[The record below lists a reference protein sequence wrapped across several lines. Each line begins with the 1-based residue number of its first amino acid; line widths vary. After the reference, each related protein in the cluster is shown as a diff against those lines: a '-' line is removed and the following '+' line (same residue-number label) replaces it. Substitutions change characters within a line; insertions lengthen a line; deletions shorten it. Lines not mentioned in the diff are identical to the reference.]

1 MYVMNM
7 IFRIFFLFGITLLI
21 MKSPISAQSSDTIS
35 VKKTV
40 LIKKIDGGEFIG
52 EIISNDDRE
61 ILIKTKTTIG
71 RLYISKSDISSISII
86 NVKEKK
92 QNETGEFRAEGPF
105 TTRYYF
111 TNNALPIKKGENY
124 AFINLFGP
132 EVHFAVTDNLNFGL
146 ISSWIGSPI
155 TLVSK
160 LSIISAKN
168 LHISVGNIIGSS
180 GYLFQGRALVG
191 LHWGTL
197 TIGDRMRNIS
207 FSAGYGYFSDKS
219 YTITNFGDSF
229 HDALFVGFGG
239 ISPVGK
245 KTSFIL
251 DGMLISN
258 TKDNSKY
265 NQQNTNSPWH
275 NTTDPAITNTTLI
288 LMPGMRFYKSYDKA
302 FQISL
307 AGVFFT
313 NKEYNTSTYN
323 SDGTRTYKSGEVT
336 SFPVP
341 TISWLRK
348 F

>member
-1 MYVMNM
+1 M
-7 IFRIFFLFGITLLI
+7 IYRIIFLLGISLLI
-21 MKSPISAQSSDTIS
+21 LKSPISAQSSDTIT
-35 VKKTV
+35 VKKIV

-71 RLYISKSDISSISII
+71 RLYISKSDISSISFI
-86 NVKEKK
+86 NVKEKE

-124 AFINLFGP
+124 ALINLFGP
-132 EVHFAVTDNLNFGL
+132 EVHFAVSDKLSIGV
-146 ISSWIGSPI
+146 IASWIGSPI

-160 LSIISAKN
+160 LSVLSKNN
-168 LHISVGNIIGSS
+168 LHFSIGNIIGSS
-180 GYLFQGRALVG
+180 GYLAQGRVFGG

-207 FSAGYGYFSDKS
+207 FSAGYGYFNDNS
-219 YTITNFGDSF
+219 YTFNTPNQ
-229 HDALFVGFGG
+229 DALFLGLGSIAPIG
-239 ISPVGK
+239 EK
-245 KTSFIL
+245 ACFIL

-258 TKDNSKY
+258 TKKNPYYDGTSSY
-265 NQQNTNSPWH
+265 NDYRNRIDQT
-275 NTTDPAITNTTLI
+275 ITNTTLI
-288 LMPGMRFYKSYDKA
+288 LMPGMRFYKSYAKA

-307 AGVFFT
+307 AGVFFKD
-313 NKEYNTSTYN
+313 NSRMISNYNN
-323 SDGTRTYKSGEVT
+323 GTFNNEKGET
-336 SFPVP
+336 ISFPVP

>member
-1 MYVMNM
+1 MKD
-7 IFRIFFLFGITLLI
+7 ILKLLLLFLIILQPLFFE
-21 MKSPISAQSSDTIS
+21 AQDTN
-35 VKKTV
+35 KLY
-40 LIKKIDGGEFIG
+40 LIKKTDGGEFIG
-52 EIISNDDRE
+52 EIISDDGRE
-61 ILIKTKTTIG
+61 VLMMTKSIGKVYIRKDIISLITQTNEPKRKLKG
-71 RLYISKSDISSISII
+71 
-86 NVKEKK
+86 EG
-92 QNETGEFRAEGPF
+92 ETGEFRAEGPF

-132 EVHFAVTDNLNFGL
+132 EVHFAVTDKLNFGL
-146 ISSWIGSPI
+146 ISSWIGSPV

-160 LSIISAKN
+160 FSFISAKN
-168 LHISVGNIIGSS
+168 LNVSIGNIIGSS
-180 GYLFQGRALVG
+180 GYLVQGRALVG

-207 FSAGYGYFSDKS
+207 FSAGYGYLSDKS
-219 YTITNFGDSF
+219 YTFTNFGDSF
-229 HDALFVGFGG
+229 QDALFLGFGG

-245 KTSFIL
+245 KASFVL

-258 TKDNSKY
+258 TRDNRSY
-265 NQQNTNSPWH
+265 NPQNTDPYPWR
-275 NTTDPAITNTTLI
+275 NTTDQTITNTTLI
-288 LMPGMRFYKSYDKA
+288 LMPGMRFYSSYDKA

-313 NKEYNTSTYN
+313 NRRYNRSIYN
-323 SDGTRTYKSGEVT
+323 SDGTVTYKSGEVT

>member
-1 MYVMNM
+1 M
-7 IFRIFFLFGITLLI
+7 ICRIIFLLGISLLI
-21 MKSPISAQSSDTIS
+21 LKSPVSAQSSDTIS

-52 EIISNDDRE
+52 EIISSDDRE

-71 RLYISKSDISSISII
+71 RLYISKSDISSISFI
-86 NVKEKK
+86 NLKEKQHK
-92 QNETGEFRAEGPF
+92 QTGEFRTEGPF

-124 AFINLFGP
+124 ALINLFGP

-160 LSIISAKN
+160 LSIISEKK

-207 FSAGYGYFSDKS
+207 LSAGYGYFNDKS
-219 YTITNFGDSF
+219 YTITNSEDSF
-229 HDALFVGFGG
+229 HDALFLGLGG
-239 ISPVGK
+239 IAPIGEK
-245 KTSFIL
+245 ASFIV

-258 TKDNSKY
+258 TKDNPYYDESISY
-265 NQQNTNSPWH
+265 NGYRNR
-275 NTTDPAITNTTLI
+275 TDQTITNTTLI
-288 LMPGMRFYKSYDKA
+288 LMPGMRFYKSYAKA

-307 AGVFFT
+307 AGVFFKDNSRMT
-313 NKEYNTSTYN
+313 EYYN
-323 SDGTRTYKSGEVT
+323 NGINYEKGET
-336 SFPVP
+336 ISFPVP

>member
-1 MYVMNM
+1 M
-7 IFRIFFLFGITLLI
+7 IYRIIFLLGISLLI

-52 EIISNDDRE
+52 EIISSDDRE
-61 ILIKTKTTIG
+61 ILIKTETTIG
-71 RLYISKSDISSISII
+71 RLYISKSDISSISFI

-124 AFINLFGP
+124 ALINLFGP

-160 LSIISAKN
+160 LSIISEKKLN
-168 LHISVGNIIGSS
+168 ISVGNIIGSS

-207 FSAGYGYFSDKS
+207 FSAGYGYFNDKS

-229 HDALFVGFGG
+229 HDALFLGLGG
-239 ISPVGK
+239 IAPIGEK
-245 KTSFIL
+245 ASFIL

-258 TKDNSKY
+258 TKENRYYDGSISNNDY
-265 NQQNTNSPWH
+265 RNRIDQT
-275 NTTDPAITNTTLI
+275 ITNTTLI
-288 LMPGMRFYKSYDKA
+288 LMPGMRFYKSYAKA

-307 AGVFFT
+307 AGVFFKDNSRT
-313 NKEYNTSTYN
+313 ISNYNN
-323 SDGTRTYKSGEVT
+323 GTFNNEKGET
-336 SFPVP
+336 ISFPVP

>member
-1 MYVMNM
+1 M
-7 IFRIFFLFGITLLI
+7 IYKIIFLLGISLLI
-21 MKSPISAQSSDTIS
+21 LKSPISAQSIDTIS
-35 VKKTV
+35 VKKIV

-61 ILIKTKTTIG
+61 VLIKTETAIG
-71 RLYISKSDISSISII
+71 RLYISKSDISSISVI

-124 AFINLFGP
+124 ALINLFGP

-160 LSIISAKN
+160 LSIISEKKLN
-168 LHISVGNIIGSS
+168 ISVGNIIGSS

-207 FSAGYGYFSDKS
+207 FSAGYGYFNDKS

-229 HDALFVGFGG
+229 QDALFLGLGG
-239 ISPVGK
+239 IAPIGEK
-245 KTSFIL
+245 ASFIL

-258 TKDNSKY
+258 TKENRYYDGSISNNDY
-265 NQQNTNSPWH
+265 RNRIDQT
-275 NTTDPAITNTTLI
+275 ITNTTLI
-288 LMPGMRFYKSYDKA
+288 LMPGMRFYKSYAKA

-307 AGVFFT
+307 AGVFFKD
-313 NKEYNTSTYN
+313 NSRIISNYNN
-323 SDGTRTYKSGEVT
+323 GTFNNEKGET
-336 SFPVP
+336 ISFPVP

>member
-1 MYVMNM
+1 M
-7 IFRIFFLFGITLLI
+7 LGISLLI
-21 MKSPISAQSSDTIS
+21 MKSPISAQSNDTIS
-35 VKKTV
+35 LKKTV

-71 RLYISKSDISSISII
+71 RLYISKSDISSISFI
-86 NVKEKK
+86 NVKEKE

-111 TNNALPIKKGENY
+111 TNNALPIKRGENY

-191 LHWGTL
+191 LYWGTL

-207 FSAGYGYFSDKS
+207 FSAGYGYFNDKS
-219 YTITNFGDSF
+219 YTITNVGDSF
-229 HDALFVGFGG
+229 HDALFLGLGG
-239 ISPVGK
+239 IAPVGEK
-245 KTSFIL
+245 ASFIL

-258 TKDNSKY
+258 SKDNPYYGGTSSY
-265 NQQNTNSPWH
+265 YDYRNRIDQT
-275 NTTDPAITNTTLI
+275 ITNTTLI
-288 LMPGMRFYKSYDKA
+288 LMPGMRFYKSYAKA

-307 AGVFFT
+307 AGVFFID
-313 NKEYNTSTYN
+313 NSRMIPNYNN
-323 SDGTRTYKSGEVT
+323 GTFNDEKGET
-336 SFPVP
+336 ISFPVP

>member
-1 MYVMNM
+1 M
-7 IFRIFFLFGITLLI
+7 IYRIIFLFGISLFI
-21 MKSPISAQSSDTIS
+21 VKSSISAQSSDTIT
-35 VKKTV
+35 VKKIV

-71 RLYISKSDISSISII
+71 RLYISKSDISSISFI
-86 NVKEKK
+86 NVKEKE

-111 TNNALPIKKGENY
+111 TNNALPIKRGENY

-160 LSIISAKN
+160 LSIISAKK

-207 FSAGYGYFSDKS
+207 FSAGYGYFNDKS
-219 YTITNFGDSF
+219 YTISRIEDSF
-229 HDALFVGFGG
+229 HDALFLGLGG
-239 ISPVGK
+239 IAPIGEK
-245 KTSFIL
+245 ASFIL

-258 TKDNSKY
+258 SKDNPYYDGSISY
-265 NQQNTNSPWH
+265 NAGNRNR
-275 NTTDPAITNTTLI
+275 TDQTITNTTLI
-288 LMPGMRFYKSYDKA
+288 LMPGMRFYKSYAKA

-307 AGVFFT
+307 AGVFFKDNST
-313 NKEYNTSTYN
+313 MTSNYNNGTLNKEKGKTI
-323 SDGTRTYKSGEVT
+323 

>member
-1 MYVMNM
+1 M
-7 IFRIFFLFGITLLI
+7 IYRIIFLLGISLLI
-21 MKSPISAQSSDTIS
+21 MKLPISAQSIDTTS
-35 VKKTV
+35 LKKIV

-71 RLYISKSDISSISII
+71 RLYISKSDIASISFI
-86 NVKEKK
+86 NVKEKQ

-124 AFINLFGP
+124 ALINLFGP

-160 LSIISAKN
+160 LSIISEKKIN
-168 LHISVGNIIGSS
+168 ISVGNIIGSS

-197 TIGDRMRNIS
+197 TIGDRMRNMS

-229 HDALFVGFGG
+229 HDALFLGLGG
-239 ISPVGK
+239 IAPIGEK
-245 KTSFIL
+245 ASFIL

-258 TKDNSKY
+258 TKDNPYYDESISSDNY
-265 NQQNTNSPWH
+265 RNR
-275 NTTDPAITNTTLI
+275 TDQTITNTTLI
-288 LMPGMRFYKSYDKA
+288 LMPGMRFYKSYAKA

-307 AGVFFT
+307 AGVFFKNNSRMT
-313 NKEYNTSTYN
+313 SNYNN
-323 SDGTRTYKSGEVT
+323 GTFNNEKGET
-336 SFPVP
+336 ISFPVP